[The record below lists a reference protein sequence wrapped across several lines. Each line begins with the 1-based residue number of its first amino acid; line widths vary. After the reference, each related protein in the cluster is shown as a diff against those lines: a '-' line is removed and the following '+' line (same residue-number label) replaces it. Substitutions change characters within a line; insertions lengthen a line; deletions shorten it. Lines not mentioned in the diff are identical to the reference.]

1 MFESH
6 FVHQV
11 CNALHMR
18 NALARRSELHMASA
32 NLLHKASARP
42 LLERIVLLQ
51 PWVFKSFRSRKSEV
65 LKLTAIAARSTLP
78 LKFRSFFHLEERPL
92 PAMTFMSHSVWL
104 H

>member
-11 CNALHMR
+11 RNALHMR

-42 LLERIVLLQ
+42 LLKRIVLLLA
-51 PWVFKSFRSRKSEV
+51 V
-65 LKLTAIAARSTLP
+65 LTA
-78 LKFRSFFHLEERPL
+78 
-92 PAMTFMSHSVWL
+92 
-104 H
+104 